1 MNIVYVYQG
10 EITYVIYKDIII
22 KGYTIQKQNNTHG
35 LYTQNLT
42 QSDRLF

>member
-1 MNIVYVYQG
+1 M
-10 EITYVIYKDIII
+10 TI
-22 KGYTIQKQNNTHG
+22 KGYTIQKLNNTQG